1 MQIPD
6 VTSPNI
12 LMMNN
17 LPSSQQLPYMCPLD
31 KNPEGHTQ
39 TPHF

>member
-6 VTSPNI
+6 VTSFNI

-17 LPSSQQLPYMCPLD
+17 LPSSQLPYMCPLD
-31 KNPEGHTQ
+31 KNPEGLTQ